1 MENIDFSLLN
11 LDIIQSYENELDEFD
26 RAKEQQDHVL
36 EELVPKM
43 NKDAAK
49 LIDVY
54 TMDDLIDSDVLASL
68 KEEAISV
75 LKANPDDLP

>member
-1 MENIDFSLLN
+1 MLN

-36 EELVPKM
+36 EDIVPKM
-43 NKDAAK
+43 NKEAAK

-54 TMDDLIDSDVLASL
+54 KMDDLIDSDVLISL

-75 LKANPDDLP
+75 LKTNPDDLP